1 MEPYHVSISAEA
13 FAAAQF
19 ARAGC
24 DVSVQ
29 YGANQPEYDLLIKR
43 GNQFKMISVKGS
55 QKGGWGLVQSYKKGR
70 TYHQAIDAWAADQNQ
85 LIVYCL
91 VGFNELEFN
100 QIPRMYLASIIDLT
114 NELKA
119 QRRGEGTTSLTE
131 NYTYTN
137 GKLKGWTDRIPDAWL
152 FTEERVNSFLHRAA

>member
-1 MEPYHVSISAEA
+1 MQPYHVSISAEA

-29 YGANQPEYDLLIKR
+29 YGANQPEYDLLIKKDD
-43 GNQFKMISVKGS
+43 QFKMISVKGS

-70 TYHQAIDAWAADQNQ
+70 TYHQAVDAWVADQNRAI
-85 LIVYCL
+85 LYCL
-91 VGFNELEFN
+91 VGFNELEFASM
-100 QIPRMYLASIIDLT
+100 PRMYLASIEEVA

-119 QRRGEGTTSLTE
+119 QRRGGGTSSLTE
-131 NYTYTN
+131 NHTYAR
-137 GKLKGWTDRIPDAWL
+137 GALRGWTDRIPDIWV
-152 FTEERVNSFLHRAA
+152 FTENRLNLLLHRAG